1 MIGNIMGKDYSGLI
15 MCDGYNG
22 YSERLYLQA
31 HFGTCLVHIRRE
43 FVQATNLLDQEKLKH
58 SSAFQAIKLLGK
70 VFHQEKQL
78 QYRNKEEK
86 RRQRIK
92 YIKPVLDKFY
102 DYLQSI
108 NLPQGKL
115 RAAINNAVKLRHRV
129 YRVFENGQLPLSN
142 NALEN
147 KIRFTTI
154 IRKNCLFAKSVAGA
168 EANAVYYTLIVTA
181 KLNQLNVA
189 DCKK

>member
-1 MIGNIMGKDYSGLI
+1 MGKDYSGLI

>member
-1 MIGNIMGKDYSGLI
+1 ML
-15 MCDGYNG
+15 
-22 YSERLYLQA
+22 
-31 HFGTCLVHIRRE
+31 T
-43 FVQATNLLDQEKLKH
+43 
-58 SSAFQAIKLLGK
+58 
-70 VFHQEKQL
+70 
-78 QYRNKEEK
+78 
-86 RRQRIK
+86 
-92 YIKPVLDKFY
+92 
-102 DYLQSI
+102 
-108 NLPQGKL
+108 L

-181 KLNQLNVA
+181 KLNQLNVYKYLKYLFDHLPNQENGDIEA
-189 DCKK
+189 FYRGMKKSNKNVISKV